1 MKIIYIK
8 INCKKLLYLR
18 RNYVLT
24 KLRETAESSVT
35 QEEGEFLSI
44 PTTHHASKIL
54 NQFSN

>member
-1 MKIIYIK
+1 MYIK

-44 PTTHHASKIL
+44 PTTNHASKIL
-54 NQFSN
+54 NQFIN